1 MDREEAHVTK
11 VLELICKCAVRFKPP
26 GCPITDPAQPPPSPC
41 VLPVRI
47 LTHRQRNRQQTIPA
61 SATTGSSRMRKIVN
75 SVDVTQRKLT
85 VVTIKL

>member
-26 GCPITDPAQPPPSPC
+26 GCPITDPAQPPP
-41 VLPVRI
+41 
-47 LTHRQRNRQQTIPA
+47 
-61 SATTGSSRMRKIVN
+61 ATTGSSRMRKIVN